1 MEKYNVCRNTSMDS
15 KLVKAYHAMFRTGSH
30 GAEEGSDILILPIQ
44 MVQVSFAKGF
54 WIWEA
59 PLPAMA
65 TDFCIFK

>member
-44 MVQVSFAKGF
+44 MVQVSFASITRFLDLGSTT
-54 WIWEA
+54 
-59 PLPAMA
+59 PSHGN
-65 TDFCIFK
+65 